1 MLANLICNQTWL
13 QKAPYKFVFW
23 AGRLMFIFIFKHFQ
37 SSNWIGRLAD
47 AKLRTEIVTML
58 GLFPANL
65 VTKMV
70 TGTMLTQFVTLCVG
84 WKMLRTVV
92 SRAAGRLTAPARRP
106 APSTFA
112 AAAISRPFSSE
123 ELVPGVGKGKTSTGL
138 VSALN
143 FGPGFLYFSDGW
155 AGEVTFVQKDRSPF
169 LTSRPSSL
177 LICMHM

>member
-1 MLANLICNQTWL
+1 
-13 QKAPYKFVFW
+13 
-23 AGRLMFIFIFKHFQ
+23 
-37 SSNWIGRLAD
+37 
-47 AKLRTEIVTML
+47 ML

-155 AGEVTFVQKDRSPF
+155 AGEVTFVQKDRSALSHLPPILTF
-169 LTSRPSSL
+169 LFVCTCDRLVSFVFMRVLVGRPSRGS
-177 LICMHM
+177 